1 MPAVLIYSQK
11 NLEYIVLSN
20 RRIFSKDKDLVRP
33 IANADKHVF
42 WTDLEHRKH
51 IQKEGER
58 FFKQHEDYLGTPPSM
73 DDVDGKMS
81 PGFFLYL
88 TFLRFQGQ
96 VYQASIVRNSDIN
109 KLTKEKSEF
118 NDNLAKLLTL
128 QTAMEHLV
136 KTREYIKRRK
146 DAPEG
151 ADVQTGSR
159 GGLWYDPDTV
169 TVKEQQGDMPT
180 KTREVDVVQAARL
193 PAAKTA
199 DKADIEEDDDKE
211 ESSELVEG
219 FVPDEVFMEQMKE
232 QGFVAVNPDDKKTED
247 YLGYLNKTITLDE
260 KTARI
265 EEEAIKL
272 RVPATE
278 LVPIEPNLKIA
289 DEEGNIVQITTTDGQ
304 ILAVQKID
312 TSAENI
318 KKDDKGNIV
327 LTKNGDPKFINPR
340 GKLHL
345 HVNPNAPNDD
355 PLDPDDHHI
364 QYSYH
369 DGLRNKKSGYSLK
382 YSASQEIYKFDK
394 IAKLVPK
401 ISLIRKAV
409 KADFADPTRNRKK
422 YHMNMKSVTEA
433 SLALALI
440 LDTARRIGGPSGA
453 STVTAD
459 GKEGRPGPTKDDDD
473 NFIRVEVPTYG
484 VTTIKPRHI
493 KVKGGKVSLEFIGK
507 SGKTNYVDIKDKM
520 VATELAKRRKTF
532 KKDQDIIEVGAGPVS
547 KYLKAIAG
555 DDFSPKN
562 FRTYQGT
569 LSAAEI
575 LDTIKEIPSHFG
587 KYPMIRYGTKT
598 VDGIKIPVEEKST
611 WGAEFN
617 SYMTK
622 QMKEGGITNTDEY
635 QRLGLLWLL
644 KSQHISRRDFVGLPV
659 SEKLSNTPDM
669 SLTKYI
675 NPVVF
680 DDAGWNAAFHIEQE
694 EFLKSGAPRNLAA
707 LIKKAQKPKKRK
719 TGKAGKK

>member
-20 RRIFSKDKDLVRP
+20 RRIFSKEKDLVRP
-33 IANADKHVF
+33 IANADRHAY
-42 WTDLEHRKH
+42 WTDLENRKH

-58 FFKQHEDYLGTPPSM
+58 FFKEHEEYLGTPPSM

-128 QTAMEHLV
+128 QTAIEHLV
-136 KTREYIKRRK
+136 KAREYVGRRE

-159 GGLWYDPDTV
+159 GGLWYDPDK
-169 TVKEQQGDMPT
+169 VKQQGDMPT
-180 KTREVDVVQAARL
+180 EIQEVKVVQA
-193 PAAKTA
+193 
-199 DKADIEEDDDKE
+199 EEADDDKE
-211 ESSELVEG
+211 ESSEADEG
-219 FVPDEVFMEQMKE
+219 FVPDAVFMKQMEE
-232 QGFVAVNPDDKKTED
+232 QGFIAVNPDDKGTKD
-247 YLGYLNKTITLDE
+247 YLGSLNKTITLDE
-260 KTARI
+260 KTAMI

-272 RVPATE
+272 KVPATE
-278 LVPIEPNLKIA
+278 LVAIEPNLKIV
-289 DEEGNIVQITTTDGQ
+289 DKEGNVVQITTTDGQ
-304 ILAVQKID
+304 LLAVQKID

-327 LTKNGDPKFINPR
+327 LTKNGDPKFKNPR

-355 PLDPDDHHI
+355 PLNPDDNHI

-382 YSASQEIYKFDK
+382 YAASQDAAKFGK
-394 IAKLVPK
+394 IVKLVPK
-401 ISLIRKAV
+401 ISLIQKAV
-409 KADFADPTRNRKK
+409 KADFADPTRNNKK
-422 YHMNMKSVTEA
+422 YGMRVKSVTEA

-440 LDTARRIGGPSGA
+440 LDTARRIGGPTSG

-459 GKEGRPGPTKDDDD
+459 GKEGRPGPTKDDDG

-493 KVKGGKVSLEFIGK
+493 KVKGGNVSLEFIGK
-507 SGKTNYVDIKDKM
+507 SGKTNYVAINDKM
-520 VATELAKRRKTF
+520 VAKELAKRRKTF
-532 KKDQDIIEVGAGPVS
+532 KKNQDIIGIGAGPVS

-587 KYPMIRYGTKT
+587 KYPMIHYGTKT
-598 VDGIKIPVEEKST
+598 VDGIKIPVETKST
-611 WGAEFN
+611 WGAEFHN
-617 SYMTK
+617 YMTK
-622 QMKEGGITNTDEY
+622 QMKEGGITNADEY

-644 KSQHISRRDFVGLPV
+644 KSQYISKRDFVGRPV

-694 EFLKSGAPRNLAA
+694 KFMKSGTPSNLAA

-719 TGKAGKK
+719 KRKKAGTK